1 MMGLSELVLKVPA
14 SEVTSRPPL
23 QGQPQSSLSPMSTS
37 PENRNR
43 NISNRAP
50 MISGSGSSPISSSLP
65 KAQQP
70 IKSKMKKRESCSKT
84 HSRESSGA
92 SNLSVR
98 FTVNDETVRQ
108 VQANPSEP
116 GGLVTVRNIGSS
128 QEDITLSDRLSQD
141 DLDEEELLG
150 IAHHI
155 FSRILNLPK
164 KFTKIFFVFFSYEV
178 AVFLIKIKIFTQKM
192 AMNINIS
199 YFMEFL
205 A

>member
-23 QGQPQSSLSPMSTS
+23 QGQPQGSLSPMSTS
-37 PENRNR
+37 PETETRNR

-150 IAHHI
+150 IAHHM
-155 FSRILNLPK
+155 FSRILNLQIYQK
-164 KFTKIFFVFFSYEV
+164 IHEIFFVFFSFV
-178 AVFLIKIKIFTQKM
+178 QKT
-192 AMNINIS
+192 ICS
-199 YFMEFL
+199 PL
-205 A
+205 LKQRL

>member
-1 MMGLSELVLKVPA
+1 MGLSELVLKVPA

-23 QGQPQSSLSPMSTS
+23 QGQPQGSLSPMSTS
-37 PENRNR
+37 PETETRNR

-65 KAQQP
+65 KAQQHP

-150 IAHHI
+150 IAHHM
-155 FSRILNLPK
+155 FSRILNLRIYQK
-164 KFTKIFFVFFSYEV
+164 NREIFFVVFSYE
-178 AVFLIKIKIFTQKM
+178 IKTFRQKWLY
-192 AMNINIS
+192 NRR
-199 YFMEFL
+199 
-205 A
+205 

>member
-1 MMGLSELVLKVPA
+1 
-14 SEVTSRPPL
+14 
-23 QGQPQSSLSPMSTS
+23 
-37 PENRNR
+37 
-43 NISNRAP
+43 

-141 DLDEEELLG
+141 DLDEEELLDEDMEDIIDHDDG
-150 IAHHI
+150 FHPGSKSCESIPHDRLTPYAEDPGGLRMLPSDAKSQNSDYGSFCHTPSDTFGNQTTTGSGGGNGAGSPDH
-155 FSRILNLPK
+155 LDHGQGNLLRG
-164 KFTKIFFVFFSYEV
+164 VF
-178 AVFLIKIKIFTQKM
+178 
-192 AMNINIS
+192 N
-199 YFMEFL
+199 
-205 A
+205 